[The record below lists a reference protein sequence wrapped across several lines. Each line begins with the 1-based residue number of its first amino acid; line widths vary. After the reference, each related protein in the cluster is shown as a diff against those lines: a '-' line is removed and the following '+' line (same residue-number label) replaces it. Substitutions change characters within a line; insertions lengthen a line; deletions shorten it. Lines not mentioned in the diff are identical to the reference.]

1 MREPYD
7 PQAIEP
13 RWQEF
18 WERERIAY
26 VDTSGE
32 KDLYMLN
39 MFPYPSG
46 DLHVGHGRN
55 YILGDCLFRYL
66 LMNGRRVLNP
76 MGWDAFGLPAE
87 NAAIKRNIHPRE
99 WTLANI
105 ARMKQ
110 QFRRWG
116 ILYDW
121 DKEIASCEPEYY
133 RWNQWLFLKMWE
145 KGLAYR
151 GKAPVNW
158 CPSCRTVLA
167 NEQVV
172 GGGCERCGTP
182 VVQRELEQWFLR
194 ITAYADRLLEGLEN
208 LPHWPEKVKTMQ
220 RNWIGRSVGCDVRF
234 AVEGLG
240 ETLTIFTT
248 RVDTI
253 YGATFV
259 AIAPEHPLAEKA
271 RATAPDADYWDFVV
285 RLRNQT
291 RLQREAEGGEKEG
304 RFTGLFA
311 INPFNGERL
320 PIWVANFV
328 LMEYGTGAIMSV
340 PAHDERDFAFAR
352 KYRLPIRPVV
362 LAPGMEARG
371 EWAEAYT
378 GGGTLVNSGPFSG
391 MDWKEAQEAM
401 AAYAAA
407 QGFGEKKV
415 RYRLRDW
422 LISRQRYW
430 GTPIPAIYCDA
441 CGILPVPEEQL
452 PVLLP
457 PDVAFGGVE
466 GNPLEKSP
474 SFTRTTCPRCG
485 KPARRETDTMD
496 TFVDSS
502 WYYLRFVNPHV
513 HDRMFDEARVRRWM
527 PVDVYIG
534 GIEHAILH
542 LMYARFIYK
551 VLYDFG
557 LVGRGERTAAQLP
570 ASPAGEGAGEPG
582 SKPLAS
588 WSSAGIPPAADDEP
602 FTLLFNQGMIVAK
615 SSISGKLEKMS
626 KSKGNVVAPDE
637 LIARYGADTER
648 VYTLFMGPPEKE
660 AEWTDEGVAGA
671 FRFLQRV
678 WALQDALGQSP
689 ETGDGEAEA
698 KLAVAVHRTVKRVKE
713 DLERFHPNTAIAA
726 MMELVNAMQDARG
739 QVSAASFRRAFETLL
754 QLLHPV
760 APHISEELWRKLGHS
775 DSILRA
781 GWPAYDEALLAQQK
795 VTLAVQVNGKVRAT
809 VQADPGLDAARAREL
824 AQAAAAKWLAGKE
837 IVKVVHVPDKL
848 VSFVVRG

>member
-13 RWQEF
+13 KWQEF
-18 WERERIAY
+18 WDSQRIAY
-26 VDTSGE
+26 VDTAQDKE
-32 KDLYMLN
+32 LYMLN

-55 YILGDCLFRYL
+55 YILGDCLFRYF

-99 WTLANI
+99 WTIANI
-105 ARMKQ
+105 ARMKR

-151 GKAPVNW
+151 GTAPVNW

-172 GGGCERCGTP
+172 GGGCERCGTE
-182 VVQRELEQWFLR
+182 VVQKELEQWFLR
-194 ITAYADRLLEGLEN
+194 ITAYADRLLEGLDR
-208 LPHWPEKVKTMQ
+208 LPNWPEKVKVMQ
-220 RNWIGRSVGCDVRF
+220 RNWIGRSVGCDVQF
-234 AVEGLG
+234 TVDGLG
-240 ETLTIFTT
+240 EKLTIFTT

-253 YGATFV
+253 FGATFV

-271 RATAPDADYWDFVV
+271 KATAPDADYWDFVV
-285 RLRNQT
+285 RLKNQT

-304 RFTGLFA
+304 RFTGLYA
-311 INPFNGERL
+311 ENPFNGQKL

-328 LMEYGTGAIMSV
+328 LMDYGTGAIMSV

-352 KYRLPIRPVV
+352 KYGLPVRVVV
-362 LAPGMEARG
+362 LGPGMDEN
-371 EWAEAYT
+371 AELSDAYT
-378 GGGTLVNSGPFSG
+378 GPGKLVNSGQFSG
-391 MDWKEAQEAM
+391 MDWQQAQEAM
-401 AAYAAA
+401 ASFAEAN
-407 QGFGEKKV
+407 GFGEKKV

-430 GTPIPAIYCDA
+430 GTPIPAIYCGD
-441 CGILPVPEEQL
+441 CGIVPVPEADL

-457 PDVAFGGVE
+457 TDIAFGGIE

-474 SFTRTTCPRCG
+474 SFTQTTCPRCG
-485 KPARRETDTMD
+485 KKARRETDTMD

-502 WYYLRFVNPHV
+502 WYYLRFINPHV
-513 HDRMFDEARVRRWM
+513 HDRMFDVERARRWM
-527 PVDVYIG
+527 PVDIYIG

-542 LMYARFIYK
+542 LMYSRFIYK

-557 LVGRGERTAAQLP
+557 LVP
-570 ASPAGEGAGEPG
+570 N
-582 SKPLAS
+582 
-588 WSSAGIPPAADDEP
+588 DEP
-602 FTLLFNQGMIVAK
+602 FALLFNQGMIVAK

-671 FRFLQRV
+671 HRFLQRV
-678 WALQDALGQSP
+678 WALQDAVF
-689 ETGDGEAEA
+689 EAGEADRDAAAAER
-698 KLAVAVHRTVKRVKE
+698 LAVAVHRTVKKVTE
-713 DLERFHPNTAIAA
+713 DLQRFHPNTAIAA
-726 MMELVNAMQDARG
+726 MMELANAIQEARG
-739 QVSAASFRRAFETLL
+739 LVGAAAMRHAYETLL
-754 QLLHPV
+754 KLLHPI
-760 APHISEELWRKLGHS
+760 APHITEELWRLLGH
-775 DSILRA
+775 DSSLLRA
-781 GWPAYDEALLAQQK
+781 GWPSFDEALLAKQK
-795 VTLAVQVNGKVRAT
+795 VTLAVQVNGKLRAT
-809 VQADPGLDAARAREL
+809 VEADPGLDAERAREL
-824 AQAAAAKWLAGKE
+824 AARAAGRWLEGKE

-848 VSFVVRG
+848 VSFVVKG

>member
-1 MREPYD
+1 MRESYD

-13 RWQEF
+13 RWQEY
-18 WERERIAY
+18 WEQHKIAH
-26 VDTSGE
+26 VDTTKD

-55 YILGDCLFRYL
+55 YILGDCLFRFF

-87 NAAIKRNIHPRE
+87 NAAIKRGIHPRE

-145 KGLAYR
+145 RDLAYR
-151 GKAPVNW
+151 GSAPVNW

-194 ITAYADRLLEGLEN
+194 ITAYAERLLEGLDR

-220 RNWIGRSVGCDVRF
+220 RNWIGRSVGCDVHF
-234 AVEGLG
+234 SVEGL
-240 ETLTIFTT
+240 EEKLTIFTT

-253 YGATFV
+253 FGATFV
-259 AIAPEHPLAEKA
+259 AIAPEHPLATKA
-271 RATAPDADYWDFVV
+271 KATAPDPDYWEFVT

-291 RLQREAEGGEKEG
+291 RLQREAEGAEKEG
-304 RFTGLFA
+304 RFTGLYA

-328 LMEYGTGAIMSV
+328 LMDYGTGAIMSV
-340 PAHDERDFAFAR
+340 PAHDERDFAFAQ
-352 KYRLPIRPVV
+352 KYRLPVRLVV
-362 LAPGMEARG
+362 LGPGMEPG
-371 EWAEAYT
+371 MELAEAYT
-378 GGGTLVNSGPFSG
+378 GPGTLVNSGAFTGLPSQQAQQAMAEF
-391 MDWKEAQEAM
+391 AQEK
-401 AAYAAA
+401 
-407 QGFGEKKV
+407 GFGQARV

-430 GTPIPAIYCDA
+430 GTPIPAVYCQA
-441 CGILPVPEEQL
+441 CGLLPVPETEL

-457 PDVAFGGVE
+457 TDVAFAGVE

-474 SFTRTTCPRCG
+474 SFTRIRCPRCG
-485 KPARRETDTMD
+485 GEARRETDTMD

-502 WYYLRFVNPHV
+502 WYYLRFINPHV
-513 HDRMFDEARVRRWM
+513 HDRMFDSERVRRWM

-557 LVGRGERTAAQLP
+557 LVP
-570 ASPAGEGAGEPG
+570 N
-582 SKPLAS
+582 
-588 WSSAGIPPAADDEP
+588 DEP
-602 FTLLFNQGMIVAK
+602 FSLLFNQGMIVAK

-660 AEWTDEGVAGA
+660 AEWTEEGVAGA
-671 FRFLQRV
+671 HRFLQRV
-678 WALQDALGQSP
+678 WALQEVVLQAAESQGQEQ
-689 ETGDGEAEA
+689 ETA
-698 KLAVAVHRTVKRVKE
+698 KLTVAMHRTIKRVHE

-726 MMELVNAMQDARG
+726 MMELANAIADARAKVAPAVLR
-739 QVSAASFRRAFETLL
+739 QAYEVLL
-754 QLLHPV
+754 KLLHPI
-760 APHISEELWRKLGHS
+760 APHITEELWRLLGNE

-781 GWPAYDEALLAQQK
+781 GWPRYDQELLAQQK
-795 VTLAVQVNGKVRAT
+795 VTLAVQVNGKLRAT
-809 VQADPGLDAARAREL
+809 LEADPGLSAAEAQEL
-824 AQAAAAKWLAGKE
+824 ASKAVAKWVDGKE

>member
-13 RWQEF
+13 KWQEY
-18 WERERIAY
+18 WDAQRIAH
-26 VDTSGE
+26 VDTAGD

-55 YILGDCLFRYL
+55 YILGDCLFRYF

-87 NAAIKRNIHPRE
+87 NAAIKHNIHPRE
-99 WTLANI
+99 WTVGNI
-105 ARMKQ
+105 ARMKR

-151 GKAPVNW
+151 GTAPVNW

-172 GGGCERCGTP
+172 GGGCERCGTE
-182 VVQRELEQWFLR
+182 VVQKELEQWFLR
-194 ITAYADRLLEGLEN
+194 ITAYADRLLEGLER
-208 LPHWPEKVKTMQ
+208 LPHWPEKVKVMQ
-220 RNWIGRSVGCDVRF
+220 RNWIGRSVGCDVQF
-234 AVEGLG
+234 TVDGLG

-253 YGATFV
+253 FGATFV
-259 AIAPEHPLAEKA
+259 AIAPEHPLAAKA
-271 RATAPDADYWDFVV
+271 RSTAPDADYWDFVV
-285 RLRNQT
+285 RLKNQT

-304 RFTGLFA
+304 RFTGLYA
-311 INPFNGERL
+311 QNPFTGQKL

-328 LMEYGTGAIMSV
+328 LMDYGTGAIMSV

-352 KYRLPIRPVV
+352 KYGLPVRLVV
-362 LAPGMEARG
+362 LGRGMDENA
-371 EWAEAYT
+371 ALQEAYT
-378 GGGTLVNSGPFSG
+378 GPGRLVNSGQFTG
-391 MDWKEAQEAM
+391 MDWQQAQEAM
-401 AAYAAA
+401 ASFAEA
-407 QGFGEKKV
+407 QGFGEKRV

-430 GTPIPAIYCDA
+430 GTPIPAVYCGN
-441 CGILPVPEEQL
+441 CGIVPVPEADL

-457 PDVAFGGVE
+457 TDIAFGGVE
-466 GNPLEKSP
+466 GNPLAKSP
-474 SFTRTTCPRCG
+474 SFTQTTCPRCG
-485 KPARRETDTMD
+485 QGARRETDTMD

-502 WYYLRFVNPHV
+502 WYYLRFINPHV
-513 HDRMFDEARVRRWM
+513 HDRMFDEQRARRWM
-527 PVDVYIG
+527 PVDIYIG

-542 LMYARFIYK
+542 LMYSRFIYK

-557 LVGRGERTAAQLP
+557 LVP
-570 ASPAGEGAGEPG
+570 N
-582 SKPLAS
+582 
-588 WSSAGIPPAADDEP
+588 DEP
-602 FTLLFNQGMIVAK
+602 FSLLFNQGMIVAK

-671 FRFLQRV
+671 HRFLQRV
-678 WALQDALGQSP
+678 WALQDAVF
-689 ETGDGEAEA
+689 EAGEADRDAVA
-698 KLAVAVHRTVKRVKE
+698 KEKLLVAVHRTVKKVTE
-713 DLERFHPNTAIAA
+713 DLQRFHPNTAIAA
-726 MMELVNAMQDARG
+726 MMELANAMQEARG
-739 QVSAASFRRAFETLL
+739 LVGAVTMREAYETLL
-754 QLLHPV
+754 KLLHPI
-760 APHISEELWRKLGHS
+760 APHITEELWRVLGHDRS
-775 DSILRA
+775 LLRG
-781 GWPAYDEALLAQQK
+781 GWPTYDESLLAKQK
-795 VTLAVQVNGKVRAT
+795 VTLAVQVNGKLRAT
-809 VQADPGLDAARAREL
+809 VEADPGLDGERAREL
-824 AQAAAAKWLAGKE
+824 AAQAASRWLAGKE

-848 VSFVVRG
+848 VSFVVKR

>member
-13 RWQEF
+13 KWQEYWDAQRVAF
-18 WERERIAY
+18 
-26 VDTSGE
+26 VDTAGD

-55 YILGDCLFRYL
+55 YILGDCLFRYF

-99 WTLANI
+99 WTVSNI
-105 ARMKQ
+105 ARMKR

-151 GKAPVNW
+151 GTAPVNW

-172 GGGCERCGTP
+172 GGGCERCGTE
-182 VVQRELEQWFLR
+182 VVQKELEQWFLR
-194 ITAYADRLLEGLEN
+194 ITAYADRLLEGLDR
-208 LPHWPEKVKTMQ
+208 LPNWPEKVKVMQ
-220 RNWIGRSVGCDVRF
+220 RNWIGRSVGCDVQF
-234 AVEGLG
+234 TVEALG
-240 ETLTIFTT
+240 EKLTIFTT

-253 YGATFV
+253 FGATFV
-259 AIAPEHPLAEKA
+259 AIAPEHPLAE
-271 RATAPDADYWDFVV
+271 RAKSTAPDADYWEFVV
-285 RLRNQT
+285 RLKNQT

-304 RFTGLFA
+304 RFTGLYA
-311 INPFNGERL
+311 TNPFNGQKL

-328 LMEYGTGAIMSV
+328 LMDYGTGAIMSV
-340 PAHDERDFAFAR
+340 PAHDQRDFAFAR
-352 KYRLPIRPVV
+352 KYGLPIRLVV
-362 LAPGMEARG
+362 LGPGMDAS
-371 EWAEAYT
+371 APLQDAYT
-378 GGGTLVNSGPFSG
+378 GPGQLVNSGQFSG
-391 MDWKEAQEAM
+391 MDWREAQEAM
-401 AAYAAA
+401 ATFA
-407 QGFGEKKV
+407 QERGFGEKKV

-430 GTPIPAIYCDA
+430 GTPIPAIYCQG
-441 CGILPVPEEQL
+441 CGVVPVPEKDL

-457 PDVAFGGVE
+457 TDVAFGGIE

-474 SFTRTTCPRCG
+474 SFTQTTCPRCG
-485 KPARRETDTMD
+485 KTARRETDTMD

-502 WYYLRFVNPHV
+502 WYYLRFINPHV
-513 HDRMFDEARVRRWM
+513 HDRMFDQERAQRWM

-542 LMYARFIYK
+542 LMYSRFIYK

-557 LVGRGERTAAQLP
+557 LVP
-570 ASPAGEGAGEPG
+570 N
-582 SKPLAS
+582 
-588 WSSAGIPPAADDEP
+588 DEP
-602 FTLLFNQGMIVAK
+602 FSLLFNQGMIVAK

-648 VYTLFMGPPEKE
+648 VYTLFMAPPEKE

-671 FRFLQRV
+671 HRFLQRV
-678 WALQDALGQSP
+678 WALQDAVFEAS
-689 ETGDGEAEA
+689 EADGDALA
-698 KLAVAVHRTVKRVKE
+698 KEKLLVAVHRTIKKVTE
-713 DLERFHPNTAIAA
+713 DLQRFHPNTAIAA
-726 MMELVNAMQDARG
+726 MMELANAIQEARG
-739 QVSAASFRRAFETLL
+739 LVGAAGMREAYETLL
-754 QLLHPV
+754 KLLQPI
-760 APHISEELWRKLGHS
+760 APHVTEELWRILGHES
-775 DSILRA
+775 TLLQA
-781 GWPAYDEALLAQQK
+781 GWPTYDEALLAKQK
-795 VTLAVQVNGKVRAT
+795 VTIAIQVNGKLRAT
-809 VQADPGLDAARAREL
+809 VEAYPGLNAEEARALAADAASR
-824 AQAAAAKWLAGKE
+824 WLVGKE

-848 VSFVVRG
+848 VSFVVKG

>member
-1 MREPYD
+1 MHEPYD

-13 RWQEF
+13 HWQDF
-18 WERERIAY
+18 WEEERVAH
-26 VDTSGE
+26 VDTSGS
-32 KDLYMLN
+32 KDIYMLN

-55 YILGDCLFRYL
+55 YILGDCLFRYY
-66 LMNGRRVLNP
+66 LMNGRKVLNP

-87 NAAIKRNIHPRE
+87 NAAMKRGIHPRE
-99 WTLANI
+99 WTLTNI

-116 ILYDW
+116 IIYDW
-121 DKEIASCEPEYY
+121 DKEIASCESEYY

-151 GKAPVNW
+151 GMAPVNW
-158 CPSCRTVLA
+158 CPSCATVLA

-172 GGGCERCGTP
+172 NGSCERCGTP

-194 ITAYADRLLEGLEN
+194 ITAYADRLLEGLER
-208 LPHWPEKVKTMQ
+208 LPNWPEKVKVMQ
-220 RNWIGRSVGCDVRF
+220 RNWIGRSIGCDVKF
-234 AVEGLG
+234 SLEGTN
-240 ETLTIFTT
+240 EALTVFTT

-253 YGATFV
+253 FGATFV
-259 AIAPEHPLAEKA
+259 AIAPEHPLAE
-271 RATAPDADYWDFVV
+271 RAVAPGPDYWNFLH

-304 RFTGLFA
+304 RFTGLHA
-311 INPFNGERL
+311 INPFNNERL

-328 LMEYGTGAIMSV
+328 LMDYGTGAIMSV

-352 KYRLPIRPVV
+352 KYNLPIKPVV
-362 LAPGMEARG
+362 LGPGREQTG
-371 EWAEAYT
+371 ELLEAYT
-378 GGGTLVNSGPFSG
+378 GGGRLVNSGQFTG
-391 MDWKEAQEAM
+391 LDWREAQEAM
-401 AAYAAA
+401 ASHA
-407 QGFGEKKV
+407 QAHGFGEKKV

-430 GTPIPAIYCDA
+430 GTPIPVVYCDS
-441 CGILPVPEEQL
+441 CGIVPVPEEQL
-452 PVLLP
+452 PVTLP
-457 PDVAFGGVE
+457 TDIAFSGVE
-466 GNPLEKSP
+466 GNPLAKSA
-474 SFTRTTCPRCG
+474 SFVGASCPKCQRL
-485 KPARRETDTMD
+485 ARRETDTMD

-502 WYYLRFVNPHV
+502 WYYLRFINPHIKD
-513 HDRMFDEARVRRWM
+513 HMFDRERVAGWM

-542 LMYARFIYK
+542 LMYSRFIYK
-551 VLYDFG
+551 VLYDLG
-557 LVGRGERTAAQLP
+557 MVP
-570 ASPAGEGAGEPG
+570 N
-582 SKPLAS
+582 
-588 WSSAGIPPAADDEP
+588 DEP
-602 FTLLFNQGMIVAK
+602 FSLLFNQGMVVAK

-660 AEWTDEGVAGA
+660 AEWTEEGVAGA
-671 FRFLQRV
+671 HRFLQRV
-678 WALQDALGQSP
+678 WALQEAVLQAANEDAVAS
-689 ETGDGEAEA
+689 EES
-698 KLAVAVHRTVKRVKE
+698 KLQVAVHRAVKKVQE

-726 MMELVNAMQDARG
+726 MMELANAIQDTRG
-739 QVSAASFRRAFETLL
+739 KVGAVTQREAYETLIR
-754 QLLHPV
+754 LLHPI
-760 APHISEELWRKLGHS
+760 APHITEELWRRLGHEAS
-775 DSILRA
+775 LLRS
-781 GWPAYDEALLAQQK
+781 GWPDYDEAVLAKQQ
-795 VTLAVQVNGKVRAT
+795 VTLAVQVNGKLRAT
-809 VQADPGLDAARAREL
+809 LQADPGLDAKSAQEVAFRA
-824 AQAAAAKWLAGKE
+824 ATKWLEGKE